1 MSEQYDKL
9 KQKFEELQNRFKNN
23 KDVKIVIKDTY
34 VRFDYLSI
42 TNKLFL
48 NVDCKVVNNIWIG
61 DSEGYSIIARGDL
74 NLVKDTMNLD
84 DFRED
89 NPMYKIGGYLK
100 KIPLVAGK
108 IEND

>member
-1 MSEQYDKL
+1 MSKQYDKL
-9 KQKFEELQNRFKNN
+9 KEKFEELQNRFKNN

-74 NLVKDTMNLD
+74 NLVKDTMNLN

-89 NPMYKIGGYLK
+89 NPIYKIGNYLK
-100 KIPLVAGK
+100 KIPLTAGK

>member
-1 MSEQYDKL
+1 MSKQYDKL

-34 VRFDYLSI
+34 VRFDYLSS

-74 NLVKDTMNLD
+74 NLVKDTMNLN

-89 NPMYKIGGYLK
+89 NPIYKIGDYLK
-100 KIPLVAGK
+100 KIPLVGSN
-108 IEND
+108 INLC

>member
-42 TNKLFL
+42 TNKLKEL
-48 NVDCKVVNNIWIG
+48 INSGYKIISVNTEG
-61 DSEGYSIIARGDL
+61 DYTYYTLLKEKS
-74 NLVKDTMNLD
+74 
-84 DFRED
+84 D
-89 NPMYKIGGYLK
+89 NPIVICSVNL
-100 KIPLVAGK
+100 INGK
-108 IEND
+108 PEFSVCWYED